1 MGPRLPWQAE
11 NSPNLGPAF
20 QRALYNAAK
29 TGTATIL
36 SNGPRYTDY
45 GEELS
50 VTLSWSSRKTDEA
63 DESRRRPLFLSTKH
77 TLSTPSISLDSG
89 GDVPAAHCSFLFRTS
104 IYLARYS
111 YDVHLGWERLA
122 LLGSEILFPMGCVK
136 LGN

>member
-1 MGPRLPWQAE
+1 MGPRLPRQAE

-50 VTLSWSSRKTDEA
+50 VTLRRSSRKTDEA
-63 DESRRRPLFLSTKH
+63 DVRE
-77 TLSTPSISLDSG
+77 PSPTAFFVDKTYI
-89 GDVPAAHCSFLFRTS
+89 VNAFH
-104 IYLARYS
+104 LA
-111 YDVHLGWERLA
+111 
-122 LLGSEILFPMGCVK
+122 
-136 LGN
+136 